1 VNLEAA
7 LKAVGITAN
16 KDSRRDFDLL
26 FTREEAMHEPLKGRI
41 EDYLHGGKYMP
52 DVEQHLA
59 NCPSCRA
66 ETAEMKKQVELF
78 RSLKFSEEL
87 ELDAGFYSRVMNRIE
102 TQAKPSIW
110 NIFGESV
117 FAKRLAY
124 ASLTFVVLL
133 GTYFVSSTATD
144 QQFAN
149 SSPEMLMSDDQHP
162 AQVEG
167 TDPQKDR
174 EAVLVNLATY
184 QE

>member
-1 VNLEAA
+1 
-7 LKAVGITAN
+7 
-16 KDSRRDFDLL
+16 
-26 FTREEAMHEPLKGRI
+26 
-41 EDYLHGGKYMP
+41 
-52 DVEQHLA
+52 
-59 NCPSCRA
+59 
-66 ETAEMKKQVELF
+66 MKKQSELF
-78 RSLKFSEEL
+78 RLLKATEEIVP
-87 ELDAGFYSRVMNRIE
+87 DAAFYARLMNRIE

-149 SSPEMLMSDDQHP
+149 SSPEMLMSNDPQP
-162 AQVEG
+162 TEVG
-167 TDPQKDR
+167 IDPQKDR
-174 EAVLVNLATY
+174 EAILVNLATF

>member
-1 VNLEAA
+1 
-7 LKAVGITAN
+7 
-16 KDSRRDFDLL
+16 
-26 FTREEAMHEPLKGRI
+26 MHEPLKGRI
-41 EDYLHGGKYMP
+41 EDYLHGGTHMP

-59 NCPSCRA
+59 NCPPCSA
-66 ETAEMKKQVELF
+66 EAAEMKKQAELF
-78 RSLKFSEEL
+78 RSLKFAGEIEP
-87 ELDAGFYSRVMNRIE
+87 DAAFYARLMNRIE
-102 TQAKPSIW
+102 TGAKPSIW

-117 FAKRLAY
+117 FAKRLGY

-133 GTYFVSSTATD
+133 GAYFVSSTGAD

-149 SSPEMLMSDDQHP
+149 SSPEMLMSDDQHSP
-162 AQVEG
+162 QVVG

>member
-1 VNLEAA
+1 
-7 LKAVGITAN
+7 
-16 KDSRRDFDLL
+16 
-26 FTREEAMHEPLKGRI
+26 MHEPLKGRI
-41 EDYLHGGKYMP
+41 EDYLHGGKHMP

-59 NCPSCRA
+59 NCPSCSA
-66 ETAEMKKQVELF
+66 EAGEMKKQAELF
-78 RSLKFSEEL
+78 RSLKFTGEL
-87 ELDAGFYSRVMNRIE
+87 EPDAAFYARLMNRIE

-124 ASLTFVVLL
+124 ASVTFVVLL
-133 GTYFVSSTATD
+133 GAYFVSSTGAD

-162 AQVEG
+162 AQVVG
-167 TDPQKDR
+167 ADPQKDR